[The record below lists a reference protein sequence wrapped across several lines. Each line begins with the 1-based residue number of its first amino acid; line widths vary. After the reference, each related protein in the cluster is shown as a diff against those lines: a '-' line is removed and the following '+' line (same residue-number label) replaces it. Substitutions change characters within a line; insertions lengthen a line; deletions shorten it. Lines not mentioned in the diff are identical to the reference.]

1 MARTVELTKGYVA
14 IVSNRDYRRVMTA
27 GTWHA
32 NVSSKNKTIYAE
44 CSFRQTDGTWHQ
56 VKMHRFILSVTD
68 SKVEVDHRDRN
79 GLNNTRRNLRKAT
92 RSQNARNKSMQVNNT
107 TGVSGVT
114 WHKHRKKYQVNLGFQ
129 GKQLYFGLFG
139 TLEEATRVVQSAK
152 KKLHKSFARFV

>member
-1 MARTVELTKGYVA
+1 
-14 IVSNRDYRRVMTA
+14 
-27 GTWHA
+27 
-32 NVSSKNKTIYAE
+32 
-44 CSFRQTDGTWHQ
+44 
-56 VKMHRFILSVTD
+56 
-68 SKVEVDHRDRN
+68 
-79 GLNNTRRNLRKAT
+79 
-92 RSQNARNKSMQVNNT
+92 MQVNNT